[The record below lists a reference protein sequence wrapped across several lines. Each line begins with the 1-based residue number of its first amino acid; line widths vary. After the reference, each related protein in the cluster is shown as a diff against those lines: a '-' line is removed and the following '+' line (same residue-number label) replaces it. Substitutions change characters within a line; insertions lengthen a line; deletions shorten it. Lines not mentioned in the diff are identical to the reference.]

1 MSGGTGIFEDRKTCR
16 ISGDVFFESQYK
28 RSYYTYVFV
37 FQISYWWQSGQ
48 PSLKRHGQ
56 EKRFYEVVGVMS
68 ERKFVALKLARRVD
82 ECAPSH
88 VCAFFSLR
96 SSKTILPISVAT
108 ITCSVFMLLQND
120 VSPEK
125 SEPNP
130 MSIVIA
136 TSEYRCGENIAY
148 LCKRYSIAKESLP
161 PDNPTAIRSPS
172 FIIPNT
178 LIVFRNSLSI
188 FCVVISNSLY
198 VFFLSLA
205 WQMKFW
211 QLFAVRRQNQLT

>member
-1 MSGGTGIFEDRKTCR
+1 MSDRAGIFEDRKTCR

-56 EKRFYEVVGVMS
+56 ENVSM
-68 ERKFVALKLARRVD
+68 
-82 ECAPSH
+82 
-88 VCAFFSLR
+88 R
-96 SSKTILPISVAT
+96 SSALCPSA
-108 ITCSVFMLLQND
+108 SLLHLSSLAELTSAPLRMFAQSEQGFFLCARQRRFCLFRWQRLHVLCLCFAND

-136 TSEYRCGENIAY
+136 TSENRCGENIAY

-188 FCVVISNSLY
+188 FALSY
-198 VFFLSLA
+198 QTHFTYFFS
-205 WQMKFW
+205 
-211 QLFAVRRQNQLT
+211 V

>member
-1 MSGGTGIFEDRKTCR
+1 
-16 ISGDVFFESQYK
+16 
-28 RSYYTYVFV
+28 
-37 FQISYWWQSGQ
+37 
-48 PSLKRHGQ
+48 
-56 EKRFYEVVGVMS
+56 MS
-68 ERKFVALKLARRVD
+68 ERKFVAFKLARRVD

-88 VCAFFSLR
+88 VCAKRARIFSLR

-136 TSEYRCGENIAY
+136 TSENRCGENIAY

-172 FIIPNT
+172 FIIPKT
-178 LIVFRNSLSI
+178 FVVFRNSLSI
-188 FCVVISNSLY
+188 FALSY
-198 VFFLSLA
+198 QTHFTYFFS
-205 WQMKFW
+205 
-211 QLFAVRRQNQLT
+211 V

>member
-1 MSGGTGIFEDRKTCR
+1 M
-16 ISGDVFFESQYK
+16 
-28 RSYYTYVFV
+28 RSSALCPSASLLHLSSLAELTSAPLRMFA
-37 FQISYWWQSGQ
+37 QSEQG
-48 PSLKRHGQ
+48 
-56 EKRFYEVVGVMS
+56 
-68 ERKFVALKLARRVD
+68 
-82 ECAPSH
+82 
-88 VCAFFSLR
+88 FFSLR

-172 FIIPNT
+172 FIIPKT
-178 LIVFRNSLSI
+178 FVVFRNSLSI

-205 WQMKFW
+205 WQRKFW